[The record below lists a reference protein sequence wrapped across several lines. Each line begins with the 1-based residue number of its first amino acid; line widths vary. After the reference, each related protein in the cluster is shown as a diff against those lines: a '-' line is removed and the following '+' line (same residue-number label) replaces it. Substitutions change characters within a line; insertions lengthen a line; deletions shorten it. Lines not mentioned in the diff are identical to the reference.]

1 MEKESS
7 KLRALLDKYHELVMY
22 LIFGVVTTVVS
33 WLVYGIAIRIIV
45 SSGGFAPLWKFSA
58 ETVNIDVANIISWI
72 ISVTVAFITNKLWV
86 FESKSWEHNI
96 VWKEGWT
103 FYSGRIFTGVL
114 ELVLMPLLVSWG
126 LNMTLFKVE
135 YFPAKIIVSVIVV
148 ILNYLLSKFISFK
161 NVPRDETA

>member
-1 MEKESS
+1 
-7 KLRALLDKYHELVMY
+7 MY

-33 WLVYGIAIRIIV
+33 LLVYSIAIRIIM
-45 SSGGFAPLWKFSA
+45 SSGGFGPLWKFSA

-86 FESKSWEHNI
+86 FESRVWAHDV
-96 VWKEGWT
+96 VWKEAWT
-103 FYSGRIFTGVL
+103 FYSGRLFTGIL

-126 LNMTLFKVE
+126 LDLTLFKVE
-135 YFPAKIIVSVIVV
+135 YFPAKIIVTVIII

-161 NVPRDETA
+161 NVPKDADI